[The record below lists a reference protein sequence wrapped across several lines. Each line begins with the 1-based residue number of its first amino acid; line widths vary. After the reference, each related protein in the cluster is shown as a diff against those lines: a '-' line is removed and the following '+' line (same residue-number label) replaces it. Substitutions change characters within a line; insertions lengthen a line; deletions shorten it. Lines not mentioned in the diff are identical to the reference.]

1 MPLQYTRY
9 IGPPIHLGKHSS
21 TTTPHLAPVIMR
33 LLHVVFNEIIPNPT
47 DEYFAELEGLMVD
60 VVSESRDS
68 FLVGMQGIDDEDGLV
83 YETTR

>member
-1 MPLQYTRY
+1 M
-9 IGPPIHLGKHSS
+9 
-21 TTTPHLAPVIMR
+21 
-33 LLHVVFNEIIPNPT
+33 VFNEIIPNPT